1 MNFDDF
7 KSNTDDEKD
16 EDKFEREI
24 DFKGFISDDDKD
36 QDDLESDDDEEPED
50 STAEDDTTEDN
61 D

>member
-50 STAEDDTTEDN
+50 DTTEDN